1 MNILKSQAYIELS
14 IASWEN
20 TSLGA
25 TLAEIVR
32 RQRQYQNDYVEVH
45 QVVELFKTE
54 ETADFLV
61 ILNVIRDM
69 DNPGDP
75 VPQET

>member
-1 MNILKSQAYIELS
+1 MNITKSQAYIELT

-54 ETADFLV
+54 DKADFLV
-61 ILNVIRDM
+61 ILNVIRDV
-69 DNPGDP
+69 DNPGNP

>member
-1 MNILKSQAYIELS
+1 MNITKSQAYIELT

-54 ETADFLV
+54 DKADFLV
-61 ILNVIRDM
+61 ILNVIRDV

-75 VPQET
+75 VPQES

>member
-1 MNILKSQAYIELS
+1 MNITKSQAYIELT

-25 TLAEIVR
+25 TVAEIVR

-54 ETADFLV
+54 DKADFLV
-61 ILNVIRDM
+61 ILNVIRDV

>member
-1 MNILKSQAYIELS
+1 MNITKSQAYIELT

-54 ETADFLV
+54 DKADFLV
-61 ILNVIRDM
+61 ILNVIRDV